1 MTQELPPRFT
11 SGFGR
16 NHSSQTGSGSHEVQ
30 MLRNKIVLAVFF
42 IPPHYQSYPKNG
54 TKLDGEIAFFSHWM
68 SVLHYHC
75 GAFPGAGKGW
85 ISLGWK
91 SFRSDREVMRKTIIA
106 LGSGLSAV
114 WVCPLAPAE
123 TGWDPVCR
131 ASNLTQL
138 VARETDRQ
146 TVLGSV
152 PQPFDSYVMKI
163 HHLFFFK
170 IKFTCYKYCICQG
183 YSLEKACIKGLL

>member
-11 SGFGR
+11 CGFGR

-30 MLRNKIVLAVFF
+30 MLRNKIVLAGFF
-42 IPPHYQSYPKNG
+42 IPPHYQAYQKNG

-68 SVLHYHC
+68 SVLHYHF

-138 VARETDRQ
+138 VARETDRLQ
-146 TVLGSV
+146 CWGPFHSLLTLTLWKYITFSFLKLSLLVINTASARDTV
-152 PQPFDSYVMKI
+152 
-163 HHLFFFK
+163 
-170 IKFTCYKYCICQG
+170 
-183 YSLEKACIKGLL
+183 